1 MGATIATP
9 YQWGLEGYKY
19 EHYPAAMFAAFSP
32 ILWGIFMCVSHWAIV
47 NDYAGEYFCPYIGS
61 YMFEI
66 QIESSSKLKG
76 KSGQRISAF
85 LGFW

>member
-1 MGATIATP
+1 
-9 YQWGLEGYKY
+9 
-19 EHYPAAMFAAFSP
+19 
-32 ILWGIFMCVSHWAIV
+32 MCVSHWAIV